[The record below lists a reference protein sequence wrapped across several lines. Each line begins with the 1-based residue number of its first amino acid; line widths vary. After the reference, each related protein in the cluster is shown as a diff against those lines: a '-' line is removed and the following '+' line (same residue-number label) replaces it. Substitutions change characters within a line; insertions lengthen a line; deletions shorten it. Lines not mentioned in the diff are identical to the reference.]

1 MPKPKKHHN
10 MTDRELLIQAATDI
24 VWLKELMTGHLQH
37 HARLYF
43 AGLGIMS
50 TLIITLV
57 VFIVTAQ

>member
-1 MPKPKKHHN
+1 MDHDN
-10 MTDRELLIQAATDI
+10 MTDRELLIQAVTDI
-24 VWLKELMTGHLQH
+24 GWIKSGLAGHLQH